1 MHQAG
6 NAGQSRL
13 IVDRL
18 SPDLTQELWRLI
30 KAEQRDDV
38 LAPVTVVTPTRYAGL
53 ALRQELGRAGF
64 ANVRFM
70 PVAVLSELL
79 GAAALEQQGR
89 KPLTGV
95 LENLA
100 VRRVLAQT
108 DGPLRD
114 VSEHPSTQSSVR
126 AAFRQLRNTDATL
139 RSALAARGGI
149 SGEMA
154 RLYGDFREITA
165 GEWYDAEDLAE
176 AAAATVDAGASPGLN
191 DLGLIIFHLPHGL
204 SPGEVRLMQSLA
216 ARHRCAII
224 LGTTG
229 DAVADVSTLDLA
241 ARLHG
246 EIASPIAPASGE
258 SETPL
263 HAGSAQLHVAPTAH
277 DELRWVIRQIMRE
290 VNESGTPLHR
300 MAILYRMAD
309 PYASLIRDELRMA
322 GIPMAGP
329 DRETLAGTGV
339 GRTLSGLL
347 ELCGS
352 EFPRSD
358 VMGWLSSCPVRNPV
372 AENPAGAT
380 ASFSPSRWDVIT
392 RKAGIVSGQRQ
403 WRDRLDAHAQRL
415 IADAERR
422 ETDGETSA
430 SRARGMRSEAAAA
443 RDIQAFIDKLA
454 QDLDPP
460 DDGSHWREFAHWAKE
475 LLDSYLAA
483 DISAAD
489 GDAAER
495 IRRLLDE
502 FAAADSV
509 SAGATLTTFR
519 QMVSEM
525 MQTPFGHLGPTGQG
539 VFVSS
544 FAGAAGMTFDAVWLV
559 GMIEGAVPP
568 APRRDPLLTAPDWRA
583 SGGQDRR
590 RIRIAEERYEYLAAV
605 ASASRRTLTYPA
617 ADAASQRPAYP
628 SRWFLEQASALAGG
642 PVRSGD
648 LAGLHDRDWFTAD
661 ASPLQALA
669 NADEI
674 ALADGADF
682 RRKRLLEWRRD
693 GRAIPNHPYAQREPM
708 ARACRLSRQRS
719 LRRLTE
725 YDGNLS
731 RFKEFDGFSIRS
743 DGAPISPTALETW
756 AACPYRYFLGHVL
769 RINAVDTP
777 EEIFSI
783 SALDRGTLGHEILE
797 RFIRESRHGGYLP
810 ASGQPWGPA
819 DHQRLMRIAARR
831 FQEAETHG
839 VTGKRLLWDMVKT
852 EILSDLETFLEAD
865 ALLREASE
873 TADVRVET
881 RFGFAGDSTEVI
893 DPNTGIRFRGM
904 IDRMDIS
911 GDGKA
916 VLVVD
921 YKTGRADP
929 YQGLDDDPIDQ
940 GRRLQLGVYSLAARA
955 LFPDAD
961 SVSAAYWFSTNRGRF
976 QFAPS
981 AYFNM
986 ADEAVAE
993 RFREGVASI
1002 VDGINSG
1009 LFPAN
1014 PGPPARYG
1022 PSNCQYCDFDA
1033 ICPTRRADL
1042 WERKKFDPVL
1052 SGYLELA
1059 EPEGEGD

>member
-1 MHQAG
+1 MHQSG
-6 NAGQSRL
+6 NAGQPRL

-18 SPDLTQELWRLI
+18 SPELTRELWRLI

-53 ALRQELGRAGF
+53 ALRQELGGAGF

-100 VRRVLAQT
+100 VRQALAQT

-126 AAFRQLRNTDATL
+126 AAFRQLRSTDAAL
-139 RSALAARGGI
+139 CSALASRDGI
-149 SGEMA
+149 AGEMA
-154 RLYGDFREITA
+154 RLYDGFRRLTA
-165 GEWYDAEDLAE
+165 GEWYDPEDLAE
-176 AAAATVDAGASPGLN
+176 AAAATVSAGAAPGLD

-204 SPGEVRLMQSLA
+204 SPGEVRLMESLA
-216 ARHRCAII
+216 GRHRCAAI
-224 LGTTG
+224 LGITG
-229 DAVADVSTLDLA
+229 DAVADESTLDLA
-241 ARLHG
+241 DRLRG
-246 EIASPIAPASGE
+246 KTASPATPPAADAD
-258 SETPL
+258 TPL
-263 HAGSAQLHVAPTAH
+263 LAGPARLHVAPTAH

-290 VNESGTPLHR
+290 VNGRGTPLHR
-300 MAILYRMAD
+300 MAIFYRMAD

-322 GIPMAGP
+322 GLPMAGP

-352 EFPRSD
+352 EFPRSE

-372 AENPAGAT
+372 DTA
-380 ASFSPSRWDVIT
+380 ASFSPSRWDVVT
-392 RKAGIVSGQRQ
+392 RKAGIVSGLRQ

-415 IADAERR
+415 IADADRR
-422 ETDGETSA
+422 ETDGETSV

-443 RDIQAFIDKLA
+443 HDIQVFIDKLA
-454 QDLDPP
+454 DDLDPP
-460 DDGSHWREFAHWAKE
+460 ADGSPWREFADWAKT
-475 LLDSYLAA
+475 LLNSYLAS
-483 DISAAD
+483 DVNEAD

-509 SAGATLTTFR
+509 NAGATLTTFR
-519 QMVSEM
+519 QMVTEM

-568 APRRDPLLTAPDWRA
+568 SPRRDPLLTEPDWSA
-583 SGGQDRR
+583 AGGRDRIQMR
-590 RIRIAEERYEYLAAV
+590 LAEERYEYLAAV
-605 ASASRRTLTYPA
+605 TSASRRTLTYPV

-648 LAGLHDRDWFTAD
+648 LAGWRGHDWLTVDD
-661 ASPLQALA
+661 SPQQALA

-693 GRAIPNHPYAQREPM
+693 GRALPHHPYARREPM
-708 ARACRLSRQRS
+708 ARAGRLAGQRS
-719 LRRLTE
+719 LSLLTE

-731 RFKEFDGFSIRS
+731 GIKEIDGFGIRP
-743 DGAPISPTALETW
+743 DGTPISPTALETW
-756 AACPYRYFLGHVL
+756 AACPYRYFLAHVL
-769 RINAVDTP
+769 RLGALDTP

-783 SALDRGTLGHEILE
+783 SALDRGTLGHKILE
-797 RFIRESRHGGYLP
+797 RFIRESRQGGHLP
-810 ASGQPWGPA
+810 APGQPWSPA
-819 DHQRLMRIAARR
+819 DHELLMSIAAQSFR
-831 FQEAETHG
+831 EVETRG
-839 VTGKRLLWDMVKT
+839 VTGKRLLWEMVKT
-852 EILSDLETFLEAD
+852 EILSDLETFLEVD
-865 ALLREASE
+865 ALLRESSE
-873 TADVRVET
+873 ATDVRVET
-881 RFGFAGDSTEVI
+881 RFGFSGDSTEVI
-893 DPNTGIRFRGM
+893 DPDSGIRFRGM

-916 VLVVD
+916 VLVID
-921 YKTGRADP
+921 YKTGSADP
-929 YQGLDDDPIDQ
+929 YKALDDDPIDQ
-940 GRRLQLGVYSLAARA
+940 GRRLQLAVYSLAARA
-955 LFPDAD
+955 LFPEAD
-961 SVSAAYWFSTNRGRF
+961 SVAAAYWFSTNRGRF

-981 AYFNM
+981 AHFNM
-986 ADEAVAE
+986 ADEAVAA
-993 RFREGVASI
+993 RFREGIAGI
-1002 VDGINSG
+1002 VGGING
-1009 LFPAN
+1009 GIFPAN

-1042 WERKKFDPVL
+1042 WERKKSDPVL
-1052 SGYLELA
+1052 AGYLQLA
-1059 EPEGEGD
+1059 EPDGEGE